1 MQKLADELRRALIV
15 RVDAL
20 AQKIGEHR
28 GRLGETELPIAGVLD
43 LFAQFPVSMKIVVE
57 KECQQNV
64 DSQSRVEILRLLL
77 EHQTAVTTFVDGW
90 LSHDPQSDIPLYLHS
105 AIRQTCE
112 SMEIGGREPILAIG
126 PADNFITIVGDIRS
140 FLFDKL
146 GPFCPPLP
154 IDLASAEY
162 VFLRA
167 PQLEGRNVLW
177 APILLGHE
185 LGHLAANNNSAIS
198 ELNLPQLF
206 DYSKAKDVA
215 VPGAMSQGS
224 HQAAVTL
231 YNIAERWA
239 VELLCDAY
247 SVRSFGLGGVAAMA
261 EYLEVIGATDNLN
274 TSHPPGRL
282 RIELMLTW
290 LSDPSTELV
299 QISNP
304 WFVFQSAPDVQYPDW
319 ATYLANLFRVNAG
332 AILAEANR
340 WRGEDYDTNERI
352 NVIRAIS
359 SDLVEGI
366 PSDISYVVEGDE
378 VEVGIADVVTAAWLA
393 RVKDSEAPFARL
405 AQKGLESGEFVRRWR
420 LAGGELEAVKESSP
434 DIDPQAE
441 GAVLSAAQI
450 RQRLSSTKEDRIIV
464 RPHLP
469 GALDG
474 AGMDV
479 RLGNEFIV
487 FVRSRTASF
496 DPLRA
501 DHEPRSMQR
510 FMQLSWGERFVLH
523 PNELVLAATLEYLVL
538 PADLTAQVITR
549 SSYGRLGLLSAT
561 AVQIHPHFHG
571 CLTLELV
578 NLSTVPL
585 ELTPGERVAQL
596 VFTKTTETAAPKAKY
611 NCPVGPQFSRVR
623 VDSEAEVLRH
633 L

>member
-1 MQKLADELRRALIV
+1 MQRLADELRRALNV
-15 RVDAL
+15 RADAL
-20 AQKIGEHR
+20 AQKIGERR

-43 LFAQFPVSMKIVVE
+43 LFAQFPVSMKVVVE

-64 DSQSRVEILRLLL
+64 DSQSRIEILRLLL

-90 LSHDPQSDIPLYLHS
+90 LSHDPQSDIPLYLLS
-105 AIRQTCE
+105 EIRQTCK
-112 SMEIGGREPILAIG
+112 SMEVGEREPILAIG
-126 PADNFITIVGDIRS
+126 PADNFITMVGDIRS

-146 GPFCPPLP
+146 GPFCPQLPL
-154 IDLASAEY
+154 DLANTEY

-167 PQLEGRNVLW
+167 PQLEGGNILW

-185 LGHLAANNNSAIS
+185 LGHLAVSKNSAIS

-206 DYSKAKDVA
+206 DYSKAKQVA
-215 VPGAMSQGS
+215 VPGAVVQGTD
-224 HQAAVTL
+224 QAAVTL
-231 YNIAERWA
+231 YNIAVSWA

-282 RIELMLTW
+282 RIELMLMW
-290 LSDPSTELV
+290 LPNSAIELD
-299 QISNP
+299 QIISP
-304 WFVFQSAPDVQYPDW
+304 WLVFQSVSANQYPDW
-319 ATYLANLFRVNAG
+319 ASYLSDLFRMNAS
-332 AILAEANR
+332 AIFAEANR
-340 WRGEDYDTNERI
+340 WPGESYDTNKRLD
-352 NVIRAIS
+352 VIRAIS
-359 SDLVEGI
+359 SDFINGI
-366 PSDISYVVEGDE
+366 PSDAGYDSDGNE
-378 VEVGIADVVTAAWLA
+378 VEVGIADVVTAAWLT
-393 RVKDSEAPFARL
+393 RIQGTDAPFATL
-405 AQKGLESGEFVRRWR
+405 AQKGLESNEFIRRWR
-420 LAGGELEAVKESSP
+420 LAGGELKTAKEASSA
-434 DIDPQAE
+434 IEPQVE

-450 RQRLSSTKEDRIIV
+450 RQRLSSAEDDRIIV

-469 GALDG
+469 GAVDG

-479 RLGNEFIV
+479 RLGNQFIV

-496 DPLRA
+496 DPLRS

-510 FMQLSWGERFVLH
+510 FMQLSWGEKFVLH

-561 AVQIHPHFHG
+561 AVQVHPHFHG

-596 VFTKTTETAAPKAKY
+596 VFTKTATTPAPSAKY

-623 VDSEAEVLRH
+623 NDTEAEILRR

>member
-1 MQKLADELRRALIV
+1 MQRLAEELRRALIV
-15 RVDAL
+15 RADAL

-28 GRLGETELPIAGVLD
+28 GRLGETDLPIAGVLG
-43 LFAQFPVSMKIVVE
+43 LFAQFPISMKEVIE
-57 KECQQNV
+57 KEYQQNI
-64 DSQSRVEILRLLL
+64 DPQSRVEILRLLL

-112 SMEIGGREPILAIG
+112 SMEIGEREPILAIG

-154 IDLASAEY
+154 PDLAKTEY

-185 LGHLAANNNSAIS
+185 LGHLAASKNSAIS

-206 DYSKAKDVA
+206 DYSKAKQVS
-215 VPGAMSQGS
+215 VPGTVVQGT

-231 YNIAERWA
+231 YDIAESWA

-282 RIELMLTW
+282 RIELMLMW
-290 LSDPSTELV
+290 LPIPESGLD
-299 QISNP
+299 QIVSP
-304 WFVFQSAPDVQYPDW
+304 WLIFQSAGDIQYPDW
-319 ATYLANLFRVNAG
+319 ASYLSDLFRTNAA

-340 WRGEDYDTNERI
+340 WRGEDYDTNGRI
-352 NVIRAIS
+352 DLIRAIS
-359 SDLVEGI
+359 SDLVNGI
-366 PSDISYVVEGDE
+366 PSDVAYDLDGDE
-378 VEVGIADVVTAAWLA
+378 VEIGIADVVAAAWLT
-393 RVKDSEAPFARL
+393 RTQGTDSPFSSL
-405 AQKGLESGEFVRRWR
+405 AQKGLESSEFVRRWR
-420 LAGGELEAVKESSP
+420 LAGGALETLLEPSSA
-434 DIDPQAE
+434 IEPQME
-441 GAVLSAAQI
+441 GAVLSANQI
-450 RQRLSSTKEDRIIV
+450 RQRLSSAEEDRIII

-469 GALDG
+469 GAVDG
-474 AGMDV
+474 AGMDI
-479 RLGNEFIV
+479 RLGNQVIV

-596 VFTKTTETAAPKAKY
+596 VFTKTATTPEPIAKY

-623 VDSEAEVLRH
+623 IDSEAEVLRN